1 MHTLILVLAIAY
13 TLALILMPFM
23 RSVGKQALTN
33 YTELK
38 CKQLVY
44 KARIAA
50 NKATIN
56 EALHNAQLA
65 TLAYGRDVR
74 ELNKPAILRK
84 RSGGHRIAF
93 AQDGNKS
100 MQAAW
105 IAYSAESKK
114 GRSPL

>member
-1 MHTLILVLAIAY
+1 MNTLILVLAIAY
-13 TLALILMPFM
+13 TLALILMPFL

-50 NKATIN
+50 NKTTIA
-56 EALHNAQLA
+56 EALHSAQLA
-65 TLAYGRDVR
+65 SLAYGRDIC

-93 AQDGNKS
+93 VQDSNKA
-100 MQAAW
+100 MQADW
-105 IAYSAESKK
+105 ITYRQIKTRLS
-114 GRSPL
+114 